1 VGASY
6 PIFMRLAGNDF
17 MQGSNTNKEAQIF
30 ASELEKAGV
39 DCFNITGGWHET
51 RVPQLT
57 MHVPC
62 KAYVYLAQ
70 GIRSAVSVPVIASNR
85 INDPRLGEEVLREG
99 QADLVTM
106 ARALLADP
114 DLPNKA
120 LQGKEELITHCV
132 ACNQGCF
139 DRVFQFE
146 PATCMVNPAAGI
158 EAESLLTPAPRKKKV
173 LIIGGGPAGMKAAL
187 TASDRGHQV
196 ILVEKSLQLG
206 GQLLLNAKIPG
217 RQELLLAAS
226 DLERNLRARPVE
238 ILLGKEADE
247 AFIREQAPDTL
258 ILATGATSLVPSV
271 PGINHS
277 KVVLAWDVLA
287 GTARVGKKVI
297 IVGGNA
303 VGLETALYLASHGTI
318 SPEVLHFL
326 MVNKAES
333 LDTLEQLLNQGDKE
347 VCVVEMTKKVG
358 QDIGNSTRWTV
369 MAELKRLGVK
379 VIPGA
384 KAVEVNDAGLRIH
397 KDTREEVLSADSI
410 VIATGSKSENALA
423 SLKNL
428 VPEFHV
434 VGDAK
439 KPRNALEAIREGF
452 LTGLAI

>member
-1 VGASY
+1 
-6 PIFMRLAGNDF
+6 MRLAGNDF
-17 MQGSNTNKEAQIF
+17 MEGSNTNKEAQTF

-39 DCFNITGGWHET
+39 DCFNVTGGWHET
-51 RVPQLT
+51 RIPQLT

-62 KAYVYLAQ
+62 KAYVYLAE
-70 GIRSAVSVPVIASNR
+70 GIRNAVSVPVIASNR

-114 DLPNKA
+114 ELPNKA
-120 LQGKEELITHCV
+120 LQGKEDLITHCV

-146 PATCMVNPAAGI
+146 PATCMVNPAAGM
-158 EAESLLTPAPRKKKV
+158 ESEMGVTLAPKKKKV
-173 LIIGGGPAGMKAAL
+173 LVIGGGPAGMKAAV

-206 GQLLLNAKIPG
+206 GQFLLNEKIPG
-217 RQELLLAAS
+217 REEILLAAR
-226 DLERNLRARPVE
+226 DLERNLKTRPVE
-238 ILLGKEADE
+238 ILLGTDADQ
-247 AFIREQAPDTL
+247 ALIREVGPDAL
-258 ILATGATSLVPSV
+258 ILATGASPLLP
-271 PGINHS
+271 PIAGINHP

-287 GTARVGKKVI
+287 GQSTVGRKVI

-303 VGLETALYLASHGTI
+303 VGLETALCLASHGTI

-333 LDTLEQLLNQGDKE
+333 PDTLEHLLSRGNKE
-347 VCVVEMTKKVG
+347 VCVVEMTKKLG

-410 VIATGSKSENALA
+410 VIATGSKSENTIP
-423 SLKNL
+423 SLKDL
-428 VPEFHV
+428 APV
-434 VGDAK
+434 VYVIGDAK
-439 KPRNALEAIREGF
+439 KPRNAMEAIREGF
-452 LTGLAI
+452 VTGLAI